1 MQMRQGETANLT
13 IPPELAYGDKGIGKF
28 IPPDSTLNFKVELK
42 EVKEQ
47 KWYHMLLF
55 AFFVKDRCQELK

>member
-1 MQMRQGETANLT
+1 MRQGETANLT

-47 KWYHMLLF
+47 K
-55 AFFVKDRCQELK
+55 